1 MSWNATQTTLGDETC
16 FRTLNGLWK
25 GKKPPFVEAGVI
37 RNTNFTE
44 SGRIDF
50 DNIAWLEVEEKQLA
64 KRQLEAGDIII
75 ERSGGGPKQPVGR
88 VVFFDRNDGRFSF
101 SNFTSAIRVG
111 DRAAF
116 DAKFVFY
123 SLLELYQSGQTED
136 LQRRT
141 TGIRNLDFSAYKE
154 RAVFPRIPLPEQRK
168 IAEVLGLVQR
178 AMEQQE
184 RLIEKTVELKKTL
197 LHQLFTQGTRG
208 EPQKQTEFGPVPES
222 WVVRPC
228 EELCVMITVGVVV
241 KPASHYVASGVPAF
255 RSFNV
260 REDRL
265 ETDELAY
272 FSQEANDT
280 ILAKSK
286 LRAGDVLVVR
296 TGYPGTSCVVPPEF
310 DGANCI
316 DVVIVRPRS
325 DVVRSG
331 FLSRFFNSPS
341 GKSQA
346 VAAKHGLAQQHLNV
360 GAVKKVRVPV
370 PPLKE
375 QDEIENALA
384 TVQSKLAHHRRKHA
398 TLSALFRTLLHQLM
412 TAQLRVHD
420 LELPE
425 QGTDNAQAG
434 QIRAFPNQDSTLT
447 KRSAVQ

>member
-50 DNIAWLEVEEKQLA
+50 DNIAWLEVEENQLA

-168 IAEVLGLVQR
+168 IAGVLGLVQR

-184 RLIEKTVELKKTL
+184 RLIEKTAELKKTL

-208 EPQKQTEFGPVPES
+208 EPQKQTDLGPIPES
-222 WVVRPC
+222 W
-228 EELCVMITVGVVV
+228 EVV
-241 KPASHYVASGVPAF
+241 KLGSLVNFQTGKLNSNAATPGGKFPF
-255 RSFNV
+255 F
-260 REDRL
+260 
-265 ETDELAY
+265 TC
-272 FSQEANDT
+272 SQETFWIDHFAFDT
-280 ILAKSK
+280 EALLLSGNNAQGIYSVKRFKGKFNAYQ
-286 LRAGDVLVVR
+286 R
-296 TGYPGTSCVVPPEF
+296 TY
-310 DGANCI
+310 
-316 DVVIVRPRS
+316 VITLKDQSSVS
-325 DVVRSG
+325 YS
-331 FLSRFFNSPS
+331 FLHQALSRNLERLRTLSI
-341 GKSQA
+341 GTATKYLTM
-346 VAAKHGLAQQHLNV
+346 GILLNL
-360 GAVKKVRVPV
+360 PV
-370 PPLKE
+370 PKPGFNESEAIGDSLSKVE
-375 QDEIENALA
+375 A
-384 TVQSKLAHHRRKHA
+384 KLAHHRRKHA

-420 LELPE
+420 LDLD
-425 QGTDNAQAG
+425 G
-434 QIRAFPNQDSTLT
+434 IR
-447 KRSAVQ
+447 

>member
-154 RAVFPRIPLPEQRK
+154 RGVFPRIPLPEQRK
-168 IAEVLGLVQR
+168 IAGVLGLVQR

-184 RLIEKTVELKKTL
+184 RLIEKTAELKKTL

-208 EPQKQTEFGPVPES
+208 EPQKQTDLGPVPKS
-222 WVVRPC
+222 W
-228 EELCVMITVGVVV
+228 EVV
-241 KPASHYVASGVPAF
+241 KFVEVVAVTNGQVDPRVSPFSEMLHVGPENIESGTGRLLELTTNAQLGI
-255 RSFNV
+255 RSGNYLFTP
-260 REDRL
+260 D
-265 ETDELAY
+265 
-272 FSQEANDT
+272 
-280 ILAKSK
+280 
-286 LRAGDVLVVR
+286 DVLYSKIRPYLRKVAQPDFQGTCSADMYPLRSADGRLSKDFLFQLLLSEPFNKQAISFQDR
-296 TGYPGTSCVVPPEF
+296 TGIPKI
-310 DGANCI
+310 N
-316 DVVIVRPRS
+316 RMQ
-325 DVVRSG
+325 
-331 FLSRFFNSPS
+331 L
-341 GKSQA
+341 
-346 VAAKHGLAQQHLNV
+346 
-360 GAVKKVRVPV
+360 GAVLL
-370 PPLKE
+370 PLPGIDE
-375 QDEIENALA
+375 QEEIAAALA
-384 TVQSKLAHHRRKHA
+384 TIDAKLAHHRRKHA

-420 LELPE
+420 LDLDGILE
-425 QGTDNAQAG
+425 Q
-434 QIRAFPNQDSTLT
+434 
-447 KRSAVQ
+447 AVQETDAP

>member
-168 IAEVLGLVQR
+168 IADVLGLVQR

-184 RLIEKTVELKKTL
+184 RLIEKTAELKKTL
-197 LHQLFTQGTRG
+197 LLQLFTQGTRG
-208 EPQKQTEFGPVPES
+208 EPQKQTDLGPVPES
-222 WVVRPC
+222 WDLVPLGKIAKVGNGSTPKRDNVGYWEGGTIPW
-228 EELCVMITVGVVV
+228 LNSARIHDRFITEADQFVTDLAVKECHLPHV
-241 KPASHYVASGVPAF
+241 KPGSLLVAITGQGKTLGNTALVRFETCINQHLAYAQFTSERVLPEFVLWFMQTRYEHLRSISQAGGSTKGALTCGYLKTYLIPVPA
-255 RSFNV
+255 
-260 REDRL
+260 L
-265 ETDELAY
+265 DEQKEIAATFAAL
-272 FSQEANDT
+272 D
-280 ILAKSK
+280 AKEK
-286 LRAGDVLVVR
+286 
-296 TGYPGTSCVVPPEF
+296 
-310 DGANCI
+310 
-316 DVVIVRPRS
+316 
-325 DVVRSG
+325 
-331 FLSRFFNSPS
+331 
-341 GKSQA
+341 
-346 VAAKHGLAQQHLNV
+346 
-360 GAVKKVRVPV
+360 
-370 PPLKE
+370 
-375 QDEIENALA
+375 
-384 TVQSKLAHHRRKHA
+384 HHRRKHA

-420 LELPE
+420 LELDGILE
-425 QGTDNAQAG
+425 Q
-434 QIRAFPNQDSTLT
+434 
-447 KRSAVQ
+447 AVQETDAP

>member
-1 MSWNATQTTLGDETC
+1 MNWNATQTTLGDETC

-168 IAEVLGLVQR
+168 IAGVLGLVQR

-184 RLIEKTVELKKTL
+184 RLIEKTAELKKTL

-208 EPQKQTEFGPVPES
+208 EPQKQTDLGPVPES
-222 WVVRPC
+222 WEVTLLRDCAVVQTGAAKGRNFKEKETVDLPYLRVANVQSGYLDLT
-228 EELCVMITVGVVV
+228 EMKTITIQVSEKPRFLLHDGDVVLTEGGDFDKLGRGFIWRGQVRDCVHQNHIFAVRVDR
-241 KPASHYVASGVPAF
+241 KRLLPDFFAHLSQSHYGKTFFLSVAHKTTNLACINTTKLKAF
-255 RSFNV
+255 P
-260 REDRL
+260 
-265 ETDELAY
+265 
-272 FSQEANDT
+272 
-280 ILAKSK
+280 
-286 LRAGDVLVVR
+286 VLVPSLEEQREIVQ
-296 TGYPGTSCVVPPEF
+296 
-310 DGANCI
+310 
-316 DVVIVRPRS
+316 VIES
-325 DVVRSG
+325 AD
-331 FLSRFFNSPS
+331 
-341 GKSQA
+341 
-346 VAAKHGLAQQHLNV
+346 
-360 GAVKKVRVPV
+360 
-370 PPLKE
+370 
-375 QDEIENALA
+375 
-384 TVQSKLAHHRRKHA
+384 SKLAHHRRKHA

-420 LELPE
+420 LDLDGILE
-425 QGTDNAQAG
+425 Q
-434 QIRAFPNQDSTLT
+434 
-447 KRSAVQ
+447 AVQETDAP